1 MTEDEGRAA
10 DRGGGAGDGAARAQS
25 WLGRQSFPAVRRGG
39 SGHAERR
46 AGPRACARHGRPHA
60 AAASETGA
68 FEGPLPPSSEW
79 RFHLDVYR
87 ARPDVNAVV
96 HMHSTYA
103 TTLATLRRH
112 IPAVHYMIAAFGGP
126 TVPCVGYASYGTPE
140 LSRLV
145 VEGLKDRD
153 GVLLANHGAIV
164 VGANCARRCGA
175 RWSWRRW
182 RRSIISALLR
192 ARPSF
197 CRMTRSGG
205 RSNASGAM
213 GRGRRVRRDRKTIRS
228 ARLRRRAHAAFGDEP
243 VT

>member
-1 MTEDEGRAA
+1 MTE
-10 DRGGGAGDGAARAQS
+10 AARRGEIVTGALELER
-25 WLGRQSFPAVRRGG
+25 LGLNHGSAGNLSLRFGEAVLVTPSGVPAR
-39 SGHAERR
+39 EL
-46 AGPRACARHGRPHA
+46 RPDLVA
-60 AAASETGA
+60 LMPLADETGA

-103 TTLATLRRH
+103 TTLATLRRP

-126 TVPCVGYASYGTPE
+126 SVPCVGYASYGTPE

-164 VGANCARRCGA
+164 VGAD
-175 RWSWRRW
+175 
-182 RRSIISALLR
+182 
-192 ARPSF
+192 
-197 CRMTRSGG
+197 M
-205 RSNASGAM
+205 
-213 GRGRRVRRDRKTIRS
+213 
-228 ARLRRRAHAAFGDEP
+228 RRALWRAVELEALAQVYYLGSMAGAPVVLPDDEIWRTVERFRSYGP
-243 VT
+243 RDKAQG

>member
-1 MTEDEGRAA
+1 MTE
-10 DRGGGAGDGAARAQS
+10 AARRGEIVTGALELER
-25 WLGRQSFPAVRRGG
+25 LGLNHGSAGNLSLRFGEAVLVTPSGVPAR
-39 SGHAERR
+39 EL
-46 AGPRACARHGRPHA
+46 RPEMVA
-60 AAASETGA
+60 LMPLADETGA

-103 TTLATLRRH
+103 TTLATLQRP

-126 TVPCVGYASYGTPE
+126 SVPCVGYASYGTPE

-164 VGANCARRCGA
+164 VGAD
-175 RWSWRRW
+175 
-182 RRSIISALLR
+182 
-192 ARPSF
+192 
-197 CRMTRSGG
+197 M
-205 RSNASGAM
+205 
-213 GRGRRVRRDRKTIRS
+213 
-228 ARLRRRAHAAFGDEP
+228 RRALWRAVELEALAQVYYLGSMAGAPVVLPDDEIWRTVERFRSYGP
-243 VT
+243 RDKAQG

>member
-1 MTEDEGRAA
+1 MTE
-10 DRGGGAGDGAARAQS
+10 AARRGEIVTGALELEQ
-25 WLGRQSFPAVRRGG
+25 LGLNHGSAGNLSLRFGEAVLVTPSGVPAR
-39 SGHAERR
+39 EL
-46 AGPRACARHGRPHA
+46 RPDLVA
-60 AAASETGA
+60 LMSLADETGA

-103 TTLATLRRH
+103 TTLATLRRP

-126 TVPCVGYASYGTPE
+126 SVPCVGYASYGTPE

-164 VGANCARRCGA
+164 VGAD
-175 RWSWRRW
+175 
-182 RRSIISALLR
+182 
-192 ARPSF
+192 
-197 CRMTRSGG
+197 M
-205 RSNASGAM
+205 
-213 GRGRRVRRDRKTIRS
+213 
-228 ARLRRRAHAAFGDEP
+228 RRALWRAVELEALAQVYYLGSMAGAPVVLPDDEIWRTVERFRSYGP
-243 VT
+243 RDKAQG

>member
-1 MTEDEGRAA
+1 MVALMPLA
-10 DRGGGAGDGAARAQS
+10 D
-25 WLGRQSFPAVRRGG
+25 
-39 SGHAERR
+39 
-46 AGPRACARHGRPHA
+46 
-60 AAASETGA
+60 ETGA

-103 TTLATLRRH
+103 TTLATLRRP

-126 TVPCVGYASYGTPE
+126 SVPCVGYASYGTPE

-164 VGANCARRCGA
+164 VGAD
-175 RWSWRRW
+175 
-182 RRSIISALLR
+182 
-192 ARPSF
+192 
-197 CRMTRSGG
+197 M
-205 RSNASGAM
+205 
-213 GRGRRVRRDRKTIRS
+213 
-228 ARLRRRAHAAFGDEP
+228 RRALWRAVELEALAQVYYLGSMAGAPVVLPDDEIWRTVERFRSYGP
-243 VT
+243 RDKAQG